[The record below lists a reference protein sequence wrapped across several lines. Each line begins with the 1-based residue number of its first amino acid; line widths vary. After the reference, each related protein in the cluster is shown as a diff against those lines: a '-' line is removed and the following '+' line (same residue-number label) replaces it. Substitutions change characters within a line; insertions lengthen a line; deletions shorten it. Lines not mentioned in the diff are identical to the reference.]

1 MRVILGPCISIH
13 CSAKPVSWMLP
24 TSRWM
29 PTAGLFTSFRNCQNS
44 RGLSAPARMGRGK
57 RRGPMQ
63 SGRDVGDHEA
73 GVLDLAA
80 QLAHLGV
87 GRGHLEPRNVT
98 QPQLDP
104 VEAGLLHEIEAT
116 LEGPILRNHVVAD
129 GFFHNAHHTS
139 KAMTRAIR
147 IIHIAL
153 VLGLVL
159 IAGMFFVLRQR
170 TGLMLG
176 VGPFLGVVLAAIAL
190 VNLTLAL
197 GFLAPRLPRRPAD
210 QSPDDYWMRNETRGA
225 AIILWALVEGAGLL
239 SWIGYLL
246 TGAWVPA
253 AVGVLAVAALALLGP
268 ARFEGSPGER
278 V

>member
-1 MRVILGPCISIH
+1 
-13 CSAKPVSWMLP
+13 
-24 TSRWM
+24 
-29 PTAGLFTSFRNCQNS
+29 
-44 RGLSAPARMGRGK
+44 
-57 RRGPMQ
+57 
-63 SGRDVGDHEA
+63 
-73 GVLDLAA
+73 
-80 QLAHLGV
+80 
-87 GRGHLEPRNVT
+87 
-98 QPQLDP
+98 
-104 VEAGLLHEIEAT
+104 
-116 LEGPILRNHVVAD
+116 
-129 GFFHNAHHTS
+129 
-139 KAMTRAIR
+139 MTRAIR

-159 IAGMFFVLRQR
+159 IAGTFFVLRLG

-197 GFLAPRLPRRPAD
+197 GFLAPRLPRRSAD

-268 ARFEGSPGER
+268 ARFEGSGRREL
-278 V
+278 